1 MSGLFY
7 FVRIDYK
14 SELRKSSLVI
24 EIKEDP
30 SISMRIY
37 YPFLFLAPVVFST
50 GCEKSVDIIP
60 RNALS
65 SPVVEAFIENGQA
78 PVVVLSNSVNYFS
91 KISPDIL
98 AASFVHDAEIRISNG
113 NLTHRLRE
121 YKTPGR
127 DGYDLFYY
135 SIDSTSLLTAFTGV
149 LGGKYNLSIRI
160 AGKEYSAA
168 TTIPPLTKTIDSLW
182 WEKAPSATDTGKVK
196 LMARVTDPP
205 AYGNY
210 IRYFTSVNNRTFL
223 PGLVSVFDDQIIN
236 GKTYSIQVDQ
246 GVDRNA
252 ELDRENFNFFR
263 QGDTI
268 NVKFCNIDKATFDFW
283 RTLEF
288 SYSSIGN
295 PFATPTK
302 VIGNINGGALG
313 YFGGY
318 AVQYS
323 SLIVPR

>member
-1 MSGLFY
+1 
-7 FVRIDYK
+7 
-14 SELRKSSLVI
+14 
-24 EIKEDP
+24 
-30 SISMRIY
+30 
-37 YPFLFLAPVVFST
+37 
-50 GCEKSVDIIP
+50 
-60 RNALS
+60 
-65 SPVVEAFIENGQA
+65 VEAFIENGQD

-113 NLTHRLRE
+113 SLTHRLRE

-127 DGYDLFYY
+127 DGYDLYYY
-135 SIDSTSLLTAFTGV
+135 SIDSSSLLTAFTGE
-149 LGGKYNLSIRI
+149 LGAKYNLTIRI
-160 AGKEYSAA
+160 SGKEYTAS

-182 WEKAPSATDTGKVK
+182 SEKAPSSADTGKVK
-196 LMARVTDPP
+196 LMARITDPP

-210 IRYFTSVNNRTFL
+210 IRYFTRVNNKPFL

-246 GVDRNA
+246 GVDRNT

-268 NVKFCNIDKATFDFW
+268 TVKFCNIDKSTFDFW

-295 PFATPTK
+295 PFSTPTK